1 MKNILPN
8 GITRVSPH
16 VSPVMRPQTPRATL
30 THGLTSTIGGSA
42 SVPGCPRDSMR
53 EPPGRRSCVAASF
66 SCDVSRSHRVHRSQ
80 AAAPTAALV
89 RGNVSPSR
97 AAQRVSSSWTGVT
110 AKAESEWWCHEI
122 QSCTQEIKGRLQR
135 FVSRPSGLLVAGQDR
150 TRGTRKHPAR
160 HSGVL

>member
-80 AAAPTAALV
+80 ETTQNSKEVVSLNSPVLEQLTAL
-89 RGNVSPSR
+89 G
-97 AAQRVSSSWTGVT
+97 
-110 AKAESEWWCHEI
+110 
-122 QSCTQEIKGRLQR
+122 
-135 FVSRPSGLLVAGQDR
+135 
-150 TRGTRKHPAR
+150 
-160 HSGVL
+160 